1 MKMEDILNAIRELA
15 SSQGFYGRLLRDLT
29 ELKENDLESY
39 NSIKEELESQNFT
52 DTLDLII
59 YLESE
64 RQHSKLYDIIK
75 LRKEGKD
82 YEIKI

>member
-59 YLESE
+59 YLES
-64 RQHSKLYDIIK
+64 
-75 LRKEGKD
+75 
-82 YEIKI
+82 

>member
-39 NSIKEELESQNFT
+39 NSIKEELESQKFT
-52 DTLDLII
+52 DTLDMIM
-59 YLESE
+59 YFEC
-64 RQHSKLYDIIK
+64 
-75 LRKEGKD
+75 
-82 YEIKI
+82 

>member
-1 MKMEDILNAIRELA
+1 MKMEDILNAIRGLA

-39 NSIKEELESQNFT
+39 NSIKEELERQNFN

-59 YLESE
+59 YLES
-64 RQHSKLYDIIK
+64 
-75 LRKEGKD
+75 
-82 YEIKI
+82 